1 MTLPVPTTHF
11 TDPTVLVTLVGP
23 DQSGVT
29 TRLFEA
35 VSAHDVEVIDVEQLV
50 VRGKLI
56 LSTLLSAPDDVTA
69 LEHTVTEVA
78 EGFGLQS
85 TVEHGTGDNRPRRV
99 GRARVIVLGSPL
111 RPAALAALAAEIR
124 RLGGN
129 IDRIIR
135 MARYPITAIRLEV
148 SGADPDLLQ
157 ADLAAVAYEHGID
170 LAVREAGIGEH
181 AQRLVVMDVDSTL
194 IQGEVIEMI
203 AAHAGYEVEVAAVT
217 DRAMRGEIDFADSLH
232 QRVALLAGVPLT
244 ALDDVYRSLEYTPGA
259 RTLIRTLKRLG
270 YKFALVSG
278 GFTHLIDRMAD
289 ELGIDY
295 HAANELEVVD
305 GHLTG
310 RLVGT
315 VVDRA
320 GKAEALRT
328 FADHAG
334 IPVKNTVA
342 IGDGANDLDMLAAS
356 GLGIAFNAKPV
367 VRDQARTSVNV
378 PYLDAIV
385 YLLGITREE
394 IEAADAAD

>member
-35 VSAHDVEVIDVEQLV
+35 VAAHDVEVIDVEQLV
-50 VRGKLI
+50 VRGKLV
-56 LSTLLSAPDDVTA
+56 LSTLLSAPADVPA
-69 LEHTVTEVA
+69 LEDTVAEVA
-78 EGFGLQS
+78 AGFGLES

-111 RPAALAALAAEIR
+111 RPAGLAALAAEIR

-170 LAVREAGIGEH
+170 LAVREAGIAEH

-203 AAHAGYEVEVAAVT
+203 AAHAGYEAEVAAVT
-217 DRAMRGEIDFADSLH
+217 ERAMRGEIDFAESLH

-244 ALDDVYRSLEYTPGA
+244 ALDEVYGSLEYTPGA
-259 RTLIRTLKRLG
+259 RTMIRTLKRLG

-278 GFTHLIDRMAD
+278 GFTHLIDQMAV

-305 GHLTG
+305 DHLTG
-310 RLVGT
+310 RIVGR

-320 GKAEALRT
+320 GKADALRT
-328 FADHAG
+328 FAEHAG

>member
-35 VSAHDVEVIDVEQLV
+35 VAAHDVEVIDVEQLV
-50 VRGKLI
+50 VRGKLV
-56 LSTLLSAPDDVTA
+56 LSTLLSAPADVTA
-69 LEHTVTEVA
+69 LESTVTEVA
-78 EGFGLQS
+78 SEFGLQS

-157 ADLAAVAYEHGID
+157 AHLAAVGHQHGID
-170 LAVREAGIGEH
+170 LAVREAGIAEH

-203 AAHAGYEVEVAAVT
+203 AAHAGFEAEVAAVT
-217 DRAMRGEIDFADSLH
+217 ERAMRGEIDFADSLH
-232 QRVALLAGVPLT
+232 QRVALLAGVPLS

-259 RTLIRTLKRLG
+259 RTMIRTLKRLG

-278 GFTHLIDRMAD
+278 GFTHLIDQMAV

-295 HAANELEVVD
+295 HAANELEIID

-310 RLVGT
+310 RLVGE

-320 GKAEALRT
+320 GKAVALRA
-328 FADHAG
+328 FASHAG